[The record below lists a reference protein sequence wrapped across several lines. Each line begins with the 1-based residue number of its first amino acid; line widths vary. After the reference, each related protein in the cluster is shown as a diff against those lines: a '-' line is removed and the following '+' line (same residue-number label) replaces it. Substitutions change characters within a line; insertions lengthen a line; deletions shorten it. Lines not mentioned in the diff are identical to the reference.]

1 MGKLRKIALIMCA
14 SNFERQR
21 RVVHEVHDALKEM
34 GEYALYVFTN
44 YGIFYGDSPY
54 IRGAKSIY
62 QLIKEHDFDG
72 CIIDSNLGEQAML
85 QEIADEVRRCNIPII
100 GLNVVLEGIPFIIMD
115 AYSVQSRIMEH
126 LIHVH
131 HCTKINI
138 MGFDGDDI
146 FSERALQAY
155 KEVLERE
162 GLPFEEKRIVKS
174 MVSIE
179 NGKSSYDKFIAQ
191 GAGDADAT
199 IFLHDVW
206 AIGFCLRMEE
216 LGKRVPEDM
225 CVFTLNYS
233 SNSVGFRPKLA
244 GADRQDAGISR
255 KACEL
260 LCDVIDGKEVQ
271 MENYYEGKLYF
282 AQSCGCDFTE
292 EEQEKKTHQDI
303 ILNKIEVG
311 SQISRMMNYND
322 ALERAESLQELGNC
336 IYEMLEGESNK
347 EFVFCLNKKDIGY
360 VLNTSSYKKEA
371 VEEAFDRT
379 MVTII
384 GNLRERG
391 RVGDIEFPVNMLV
404 PFTVGAGDIIIM
416 MPVHHNDRVF
426 GYVVYRN
433 DSTPIDIYNH
443 RILHESIG
451 SSIENLRKQMIMQCN
466 LKELDELHTH
476 DALTGL
482 YNRYAQE
489 RYKNRYIEIGA
500 YTVVMIDMD
509 GLKTVNDTYGHLAG
523 NNALCIMAD
532 ALKACADRTDLLVR
546 YAGDEF
552 LIISSITNRGH
563 WEFFGERLNQNL
575 KLRREMQRLPYEL
588 EASVGYSICEKKG
601 QREFIECYEE
611 ADYNMYMHKR
621 ERKRRKRES
630 VL

>member
-292 EEQEKKTHQDI
+292 EEQEKK
-303 ILNKIEVG
+303 
-311 SQISRMMNYND
+311 
-322 ALERAESLQELGNC
+322 
-336 IYEMLEGESNK
+336 
-347 EFVFCLNKKDIGY
+347 
-360 VLNTSSYKKEA
+360 NTS
-371 VEEAFDRT
+371 
-379 MVTII
+379 
-384 GNLRERG
+384 
-391 RVGDIEFPVNMLV
+391 
-404 PFTVGAGDIIIM
+404 
-416 MPVHHNDRVF
+416 
-426 GYVVYRN
+426 GYY
-433 DSTPIDIYNH
+433 S
-443 RILHESIG
+443 
-451 SSIENLRKQMIMQCN
+451 KQN
-466 LKELDELHTH
+466 
-476 DALTGL
+476 
-482 YNRYAQE
+482 
-489 RYKNRYIEIGA
+489 
-500 YTVVMIDMD
+500 
-509 GLKTVNDTYGHLAG
+509 
-523 NNALCIMAD
+523 
-532 ALKACADRTDLLVR
+532 
-546 YAGDEF
+546 
-552 LIISSITNRGH
+552 
-563 WEFFGERLNQNL
+563 
-575 KLRREMQRLPYEL
+575 
-588 EASVGYSICEKKG
+588 
-601 QREFIECYEE
+601 
-611 ADYNMYMHKR
+611 
-621 ERKRRKRES
+621 
-630 VL
+630 

>member
-1 MGKLRKIALIMCA
+1 
-14 SNFERQR
+14 
-21 RVVHEVHDALKEM
+21 
-34 GEYALYVFTN
+34 
-44 YGIFYGDSPY
+44 
-54 IRGAKSIY
+54 
-62 QLIKEHDFDG
+62 
-72 CIIDSNLGEQAML
+72 
-85 QEIADEVRRCNIPII
+85 
-100 GLNVVLEGIPFIIMD
+100 
-115 AYSVQSRIMEH
+115 
-126 LIHVH
+126 
-131 HCTKINI
+131 
-138 MGFDGDDI
+138 
-146 FSERALQAY
+146 
-155 KEVLERE
+155 
-162 GLPFEEKRIVKS
+162 
-174 MVSIE
+174 
-179 NGKSSYDKFIAQ
+179 
-191 GAGDADAT
+191 
-199 IFLHDVW
+199 
-206 AIGFCLRMEE
+206 
-216 LGKRVPEDM
+216 
-225 CVFTLNYS
+225 
-233 SNSVGFRPKLA
+233 
-244 GADRQDAGISR
+244 
-255 KACEL
+255 
-260 LCDVIDGKEVQ
+260 
-271 MENYYEGKLYF
+271 
-282 AQSCGCDFTE
+282 
-292 EEQEKKTHQDI
+292 
-303 ILNKIEVG
+303 
-311 SQISRMMNYND
+311 MMNYND

-588 EASVGYSICEKKG
+588 EASVGCSICEKKG